1 MMDDQTEKLQ
11 IIGDLIGL
19 ADRDVSEAANA
30 ADEWNKKLGFI
41 RRTAEVLAA
50 DLAAKQATKAALKSI
65 EEDVA
70 AGKL

>member
-1 MMDDQTEKLQ
+1 MEDQAEKLQ
-11 IIGDLIGL
+11 IIRDLIGVY
-19 ADRDVSEAANA
+19 ARDVSEAASA

-41 RRTAEVLAA
+41 RRTSEVLAA
-50 DLAAKQATKAALKSI
+50 DLAAKQATKAALESI